1 MFSFFAYSSATHGL
15 AQSVQTKQEKQT
27 AKVKERIGKFGSGDR
42 ARVKVK
48 LFNDT
53 LYQGVVREANEDD
66 FVVVDKL
73 GNPYTV
79 KYSDVKS
86 INGKGLS
93 TGAKIGIGI
102 AIGVGAVIGFIAII
116 FAAAYHDR

>member
-1 MFSFFAYSSATHGL
+1 MFSFFAYSSATIALGQ
-15 AQSVQTKQEKQT
+15 AVQTKEEKQT
-27 AKVKERIGKFGSGDR
+27 AKVKERIRKSASGNR
-42 ARVKVK
+42 SPIKVK
-48 LFNDT
+48 LYNET
-53 LYQGVVREANEDD
+53 RYQGVVREANEND

-86 INGKGLS
+86 INGKSLS

-102 AIGVGAVIGFIAII
+102 GIGVGAAIAVLAILI
-116 FAAAYHDR
+116 ASVND

>member
-1 MFSFFAYSSATHGL
+1 MFSFLAYSSATVALGQA
-15 AQSVQTKQEKQT
+15 AQTQQEKQT
-27 AKVKERIGKFGSGDR
+27 AKVKERIRKSASGDR
-42 ARVKVK
+42 GIVKVK
-48 LFNDT
+48 LFNET
-53 LYQGVVREANEDD
+53 RYQGVVREANEDD

-79 KYSDVKS
+79 RYSDVKS

-102 AIGVGAVIGFIAII
+102 AIGVGAVFAAIAILV
-116 FAAAYHDR
+116 ASLND